1 MKMILIIAVVL
12 LSGCGYTRPVP
23 PADPNQALL
32 MIMQQRTLERSMK
45 NWDLSEKSH
54 DGIQNCPA
62 VGPVET
68 PPLSCDSIAELW
80 NKKCMKG
87 SMVADMNF
95 E

>member
-1 MKMILIIAVVL
+1 MILIITVVL

-54 DGIQNCPA
+54 DRVQDCPA
-62 VGPVET
+62 VET
-68 PPLSCDSIAELW
+68 PDLSCDSIAELW
-80 NKKCMKG
+80 NKKCMEK
-87 SMVADMNF
+87 SMILDINL